1 VWHEVSLNLAGD
13 SDFNTVRER
22 LLKAVEGVLADY
34 NEELERQN
42 RAMERNLMGIANGVL
57 KPNVQLRLTSSGLE
71 ALVRFPVDLQHASEI
86 DEKVTRE
93 LLNAVEQEPKLNMAG
108 AAPAISLRTAAG
120 AK

>member
-1 VWHEVSLNLAGD
+1 
-13 SDFNTVRER
+13 
-22 LLKAVEGVLADY
+22 
-34 NEELERQN
+34 
-42 RAMERNLMGIANGVL
+42 
-57 KPNVQLRLTSSGLE
+57 
-71 ALVRFPVDLQHASEI
+71 VDLQHASEI